1 MQNNVE
7 HHGRTFATFSTLPPF
22 FLFRVFLLCLVL
34 LLGTN
39 HCKFLLIFVLSQIVE
54 KILSLL
60 TDPVNQR
67 RIAQVCL
74 LWHDLVERLRYVV
87 FISVVV

>member
-1 MQNNVE
+1 MSNTTVAHLPPSRPNQ
-7 HHGRTFATFSTLPPF
+7 PPF
-22 FLFRVFLLCLVL
+22 FLISGFLLCLVL

-39 HCKFLLIFVLSQIVE
+39 HCKFCVLSQIVE

-87 FISVVV
+87 FISVVF